1 MCSPDN
7 MRMMCEIEDRILKMI
22 CAETSDGLE
31 NVETEELG
39 EAVDMV
45 KDLAKAKYYAS
56 VVEAMN
62 AEKYGDMPAR
72 HSEGRYGPEWED
84 GSMERMGAY
93 DHYKMARTGYH
104 GSMTAENRA
113 KMERHADEYM
123 REVEAAIR
131 DIWKDADQM
140 HREKMK
146 SHLMSMA
153 SGLM

>member
-22 CAETSDGLE
+22 CAETADGLE
-31 NVETEELG
+31 SVETDELG

-62 AEKYGDMPAR
+62 EEKHGPMPPM
-72 HSEGRYGPEWED
+72 HSEGRWSPVWED

-93 DHYKMARTGYH
+93 DHYKAARAGYH
-104 GSMTAENRA
+104 GSMTAENRM
-113 KMERHADEYM
+113 KMERMADDYM
-123 REVEAAIR
+123 KEVEASIR